1 MIEVIKGGLYTTV
14 QDYPGRVGYWHIGV
28 PPSGPMDSFA
38 FRIAN
43 RLVGN
48 SKTEAGIEITGA
60 GPTLKFEED
69 AVIACAGAVLSGEVE
84 GQEIPWWEPF
94 YVSKGSTITFNAV
107 KGKGFR
113 SYLAIRGGIDIPEY
127 LGSKSTFA
135 HGNFGGYE
143 GRILKEGDTL
153 KIGELKEENSSLKVQ
168 KNIKLSIV
176 PEYTNEW
183 EVGFLEGPHS
193 SPDFFTED
201 FMKVF
206 YDTEWKVSPNSNR
219 LGYRLEGDVVPGF
232 AREDGGEGG
241 SHPSNMYD
249 YPYSI
254 GMVNMSGNTPII
266 LTADGPSLGGFISI
280 GAIAQS
286 EMWKIGQAQPND
298 IIKFK
303 KITIEEALS
312 LEKWQNQIINSIQSP
327 TVKK

>member
-1 MIEVIKGGLYTTV
+1 MIEVIKGGLYTTI
-14 QDYPGRVGYWHIGV
+14 QDFPGRVGYWHVGV

-38 FRIAN
+38 FRVAN

-48 SKTEAGIEITGA
+48 SDAEAGIEITRM
-60 GPTLKFEED
+60 GPTLKFKED
-69 AVIACAGAVLSGEVE
+69 SVIACTGAVLAGEIE
-84 GQEIPWWEPF
+84 GQKIPWWEPF
-94 YVSKGSTITFNAV
+94 LVEKGSTITFETV
-107 KGKGFR
+107 KNKGFR
-113 SYLAIRGGIDIPEY
+113 SYIAIRGGIDISDY

-135 HGNFGGYE
+135 HGNFGGYK
-143 GRILKEGDTL
+143 GRILKEGDML
-153 KIGELKEENSSLKVQ
+153 KIDNSENWNISIKIPR
-168 KNIKLSIV
+168 NIKLSII

-201 FMKVF
+201 FMTVF
-206 YDTEWKVSPNSNR
+206 YDTEWKVSHNSNR

-280 GAIAQS
+280 GAIAQP

-298 IIKFK
+298 TIKFK
-303 KITIEEALS
+303 KIKIEEAVA
-312 LEKWQNQIINSIQSP
+312 LEKWQNTIINAIEPP
-327 TVKK
+327 TRVK